1 MTNVG
6 GKWKNKRN
14 DVLEQALANFFC
26 NRPDSS
32 YIRPYEPYGLCY
44 NYSNL
49 LLKCKGRYR

>member
-1 MTNVG
+1 MTDVG

-44 NYSNL
+44 NHSAL
-49 LLKCKGRYR
+49 LLCKGRYR